1 MGRAMTNFALLVICA
16 ALVAFGIFMIV
27 LSHGFFMQLTGA
39 VIMALGGSA
48 GYLIA
53 SHRWPEGA

>member
-1 MGRAMTNFALLVICA
+1 MTNFALLVICA
-16 ALVAFGIFMIV
+16 ILVAFGILTIAV
-27 LSHGFFMQLTGA
+27 SHGFFTQLTGA

-53 SHRWPEGA
+53 SQRKPEGV